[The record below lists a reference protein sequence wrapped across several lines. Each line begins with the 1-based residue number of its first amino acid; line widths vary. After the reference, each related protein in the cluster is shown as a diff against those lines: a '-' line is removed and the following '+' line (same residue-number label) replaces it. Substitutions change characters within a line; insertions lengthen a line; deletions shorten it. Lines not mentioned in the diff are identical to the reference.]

1 MVHGLNQV
9 ESWQEKQRDVS
20 WRILAECSGNGQS
33 NQCLYP
39 ISCTVN
45 LGGNSRV
52 GLLGSDKEVDTGV
65 ALIYGLISSCHPQCL
80 QIPGGG
86 GRALSSWLG
95 GHIGC
100 PWESQHLFC
109 SQVCTKT
116 GILIENKNQKRAST
130 WYRMG
135 GTQPCP
141 HSCPQQEQEC
151 SHCVFWWLGSASPSV
166 IPANSFPKPW

>member
-9 ESWQEKQRDVS
+9 ESWQQKQRDVS

-80 QIPGGG
+80 QIPGRR
-86 GRALSSWLG
+86 GRAISSWLG

-116 GILIENKNQKRAST
+116 GILIKNKNQKRAST